1 MDIFQK
7 LKEHKEKSEKF
18 LRDYAESEKIVAE
31 SDAIRSQIKELEAR
45 LEANEKRLGSLLPAD
60 LSAIAPKQSKPAKD
74 KSPNKLTS
82 KQAENLKLIFQLM
95 IAHPDKNTAKGISDD
110 LKATMDNCS
119 QAKVNILLN
128 SALQLFPDLVTSA
141 GKAAGRRVS
150 LIQGVSLND
159 LIQAVDSK
167 TKSKS

>member
-1 MDIFQK
+1 MDIFTK
-7 LKEHKEKSEKF
+7 LKEHKKRSEKF
-18 LRDYAESEKIVAE
+18 LRDYAESERIIEECEV
-31 SDAIRSQIKELEAR
+31 IRTQIKDLEAK
-45 LEANEKRLGSLLPAD
+45 LEANQKRLLSLLPAE
-60 LSAIAPKQSKPAKD
+60 SSVTVTKQSKPQEKP
-74 KSPNKLTS
+74 SNKLTS

-128 SALQLFPDLVTSA
+128 SALQLFPDLVTSV
-141 GKAAGRRVS
+141 GKAAGRKVS

>member
-1 MDIFQK
+1 MDIFTK
-7 LKEHKEKSEKF
+7 LKEHKERSEKF
-18 LRDYAESEKIVAE
+18 LRDYEESERIIEECEV
-31 SDAIRSQIKELEAR
+31 IRTQIKDLEAELEA
-45 LEANEKRLGSLLPAD
+45 NQKRLLSLLPAE
-60 LSAIAPKQSKPAKD
+60 SSVTVTKQSKPQEKP
-74 KSPNKLTS
+74 STRLTL

-119 QAKVNILLN
+119 QAKVNSLLN
-128 SALQLFPDLVTSA
+128 SALQLFPDLVTSV
-141 GKAAGRRVS
+141 GKAAGRKVS

-167 TKSKS
+167 TKSNS

>member
-7 LKEHKEKSEKF
+7 LKAEKEKSEKF

-31 SDAIRSQIKELEAR
+31 SDAIKSQIKELEAK
-45 LEANEKRLGSLLPAD
+45 LEANEKRLGLLLPAVPSVAT
-60 LSAIAPKQSKPAKD
+60 LKQSRRAETTL
-74 KSPNKLTS
+74 SNILTS

-119 QAKVNILLN
+119 QANVNSLLN

-141 GKAAGRRVS
+141 GKAAGRKVS

-159 LIQAVDSK
+159 LTQAVDSK